1 MVKSPVRTRTGSG
14 TSRNR
19 AVAAAARAA
28 TKRAERAR
36 AEEESD
42 EPLTGTVESKPR
54 GVEPSPNAPNA
65 PNAPRAPKAR
75 KERKAEGNGAGTK
88 ERGRHGHCVR
98 TVLLAAL
105 VAVGLISAAV
115 FGWLNHSG
123 QGTREARAQ
132 ALAAARKA
140 APDILSY
147 RYQHLGRDFAKARSH
162 LTGGFRKEYAKTTEK
177 VVGPTAKKY
186 KGEVTAKVAE
196 PRSGGTPAASV
207 VSASQDR
214 VVVLLF
220 MNQVTKNTQ
229 AKSPRVD
236 LNRVRM
242 TMVPTAGGWKVSAVD
257 AL

>member
-1 MVKSPVRTRTGSG
+1 MVKSPVGTRTGSG
-14 TSRNR
+14 ASRNR

-36 AEEESD
+36 AEESD
-42 EPLTGTVESKPR
+42 EPPTVTAEAK
-54 GVEPSPNAPNA
+54 
-65 PNAPRAPKAR
+65 APRV
-75 KERKAEGNGAGTK
+75 ERSTKVRQAEGTGEREAGRERRGHGA
-88 ERGRHGHCVR
+88 RVA
-98 TVLLAAL
+98 LLTAL
-105 VAVGLISAAV
+105 VVVGVVSAAV
-115 FGWLNHSG
+115 FGWLRQSG
-123 QGTREARAQ
+123 EGTRVARAQ

-147 RYQHLGRDFAKARSH
+147 RYQHLDRDFAKARTH
-162 LTGGFRKEYAKTTEK
+162 LTGGFREEYAKTTEK

-186 KGEVTAKVAE
+186 KGEVTATVAR

-207 VSASQDR
+207 VSASVVSASRDR

-220 MNQVTKNTQ
+220 MNQITKNTQ

>member
-1 MVKSPVRTRTGSG
+1 MAKSPVRTRTGSG
-14 TSRNR
+14 ASRNR

-36 AEEESD
+36 AEESD
-42 EPLTGTVESKPR
+42 EPPTSTAEAKAPR
-54 GVEPSPNAPNA
+54 VEPSP
-65 PNAPRAPKAR
+65 KV
-75 KERKAEGNGAGTK
+75 RKAAGTGTG
-88 ERGRHGHCVR
+88 ERPAGRERRGHGARVA
-98 TVLLAAL
+98 LLTAL
-105 VAVGLISAAV
+105 VVVGLVSAAV
-115 FGWLNHSG
+115 FGWLQQSG
-123 QGTREARAQ
+123 EGTREARSQ
-132 ALAAARKA
+132 ALSAARKA

-147 RYQHLGRDFAKARSH
+147 RYQHLDRDFAKARTH

-186 KGEVTAKVAE
+186 KGEVTATVAK

-207 VSASQDR
+207 VSASRDR

-220 MNQVTKNTQ
+220 MNQITKNTQ

>member
-1 MVKSPVRTRTGSG
+1 MAKPPVRTRTGPG
-14 TSRNR
+14 ASRNR

-36 AEEESD
+36 AEESD
-42 EPLTGTVESKPR
+42 EPPAATAEAEAPR
-54 GVEPSPNAPNA
+54 AEPSPEPSAEPS
-65 PNAPRAPKAR
+65 PEPSPKAR
-75 KERKAEGNGAGTK
+75 QAEETGERAAAR
-88 ERGRHGHCVR
+88 ERRGHGVR
-98 TVLLAAL
+98 
-105 VAVGLISAAV
+105 VAVLTALAVVGLVSAAA
-115 FGWLNHSG
+115 FGWLQQSG
-123 QGTREARAQ
+123 EGTREARAQ

-147 RYQHLGRDFAKARSH
+147 RYQHLGRDFAKARTH

-186 KGEVTAKVAE
+186 KGEVTATIAR

-207 VSASQDR
+207 VSASRDR

-220 MNQVTKNTQ
+220 MNQITKNTQ

-242 TMVPTAGGWKVSAVD
+242 TMVPTAEGWKVSAVD

>member
-14 TSRNR
+14 ASRNR

-36 AEEESD
+36 AEESD
-42 EPLTGTVESKPR
+42 EPPTVTAEAKAPR
-54 GVEPSPNAPNA
+54 AEPSPKV
-65 PNAPRAPKAR
+65 RQ
-75 KERKAEGNGAGTK
+75 AEGTGERAAGPERRGHGA
-88 ERGRHGHCVR
+88 RM
-98 TVLLAAL
+98 VLLAAL
-105 VAVGLISAAV
+105 VVVSLVSAAV
-115 FGWLNHSG
+115 FGWLQQSG
-123 QGTREARAQ
+123 EGTREARAQ

-147 RYQHLGRDFAKARSH
+147 RYQHLGRDFAKARTH
-162 LTGGFRKEYAKTTEK
+162 LTGGFRQEYAKTTEK

-186 KGEVTAKVAE
+186 KGEVTATVAE

-220 MNQVTKNTQ
+220 MNQITKNTQ

>member
-1 MVKSPVRTRTGSG
+1 MAKSSVRTPNGSG
-14 TSRNR
+14 ASRNR

-28 TKRAERAR
+28 AKRAERAR
-36 AEEESD
+36 TEESD
-42 EPLTGTVESKPR
+42 EPPAVDAG
-54 GVEPSPNAPNA
+54 A
-65 PNAPRAPKAR
+65 NAPRVQVPLTKPSPKVRQAR
-75 KERKAEGNGAGTK
+75 KAPERAEGRAR
-88 ERGRHGHCVR
+88 RGRGTRVA
-98 TVLLAAL
+98 LLAAL
-105 VAVGLISAAV
+105 VVVGLVSAAV
-115 FGWLNHSG
+115 LGLLQHSG
-123 QGTREARAQ
+123 EGAREARTQ

-147 RYQHLGRDFAKARSH
+147 RYRHLDRDFAKARTH

-186 KGEVTAKVAE
+186 KGEVTATVAE
-196 PRSGGTPAASV
+196 PGSGGTPAASV
-207 VSASQDR
+207 VSASPDR

-236 LNRVRM
+236 LNRVRL
-242 TMVPTAGGWKVSAVD
+242 TMVPTAGTWKVSAVD